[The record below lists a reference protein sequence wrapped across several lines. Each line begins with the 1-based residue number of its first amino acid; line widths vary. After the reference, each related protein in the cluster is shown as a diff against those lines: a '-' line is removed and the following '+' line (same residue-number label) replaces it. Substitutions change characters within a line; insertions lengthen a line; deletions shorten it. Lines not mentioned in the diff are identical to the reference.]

1 VEPFA
6 VAAVAKA
13 AGTQHL
19 SICCKGEGT
28 IFSGKIKTLLSIDIN
43 QPILTQKKF
52 HIKNRRKFHELVH
65 KKEEKKVKK
74 IEAIPTTTS

>member
-28 IFSGKIKTLLSIDIN
+28 IFSGKIKTILSIDPQNFTYQNIN

-65 KKEEKKVKK
+65 KKKKKK
-74 IEAIPTTTS
+74 

>member
-28 IFSGKIKTLLSIDIN
+28 IFSGKIKTLVYRHQSTH
-43 QPILTQKKF
+43 P
-52 HIKNRRKFHELVH
+52 HP
-65 KKEEKKVKK
+65 KK
-74 IEAIPTTTS
+74 IPHQE